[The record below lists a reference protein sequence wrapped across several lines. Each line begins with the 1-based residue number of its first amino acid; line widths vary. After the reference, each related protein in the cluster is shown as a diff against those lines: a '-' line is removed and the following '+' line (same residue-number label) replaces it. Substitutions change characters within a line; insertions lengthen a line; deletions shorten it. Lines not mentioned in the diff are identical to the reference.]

1 MQIVVKKW
9 GNCAAVRLPAAVM
22 KSVNLSIDQ
31 PVEVEEH
38 DGIITLRPVVRRRR
52 SLAALI
58 AATPTFER
66 QPGWFDEDV
75 GCEREAF
82 GE

>member
-1 MQIVVKKW
+1 MQVVVKKW

-22 KSVNLSIDQ
+22 KSANLSIDQ

-38 DGIITLRPVVRRRR
+38 DGIITLRPVVRRRP
-52 SLAALI
+52 SLEALI

-66 QPGWFDEDV
+66 QPGWLDEDV
-75 GCEREAF
+75 GREREAF

>member
-22 KSVNLSIDQ
+22 KSANLTIDQ
-31 PVEVEEH
+31 PVEVDEH
-38 DGIITLRPVVRRRR
+38 DGVITLRPVVRRRR
-52 SLAALI
+52 SLEELI

-66 QPGWFDEDV
+66 LPGWLDEDV
-75 GCEREAF
+75 GREREAF

>member
-1 MQIVVKKW
+1 MQVMIKKW

-22 KSVNLSIDQ
+22 KSANLKIDQ
-31 PVEVEEH
+31 AVEVEEH
-38 DGIITLRPVVRRRR
+38 EGSVTLRPAVRSHR

-58 AATPTFER
+58 AATPTFSR
-66 QPGWFDEDV
+66 HPGWLEEDA
-75 GCEREAF
+75 GHEREAF

>member
-22 KSVNLSIDQ
+22 KAAGLAIDQ

-38 DGIITLRPVVRRRR
+38 EGVITLRPVVRRRR
-52 SLAALI
+52 RSLEELI
-58 AATPTFER
+58 AATPSFER
-66 QPGWFDEDV
+66 LPGWLDDDV
-75 GCEREAF
+75 GRENSAF
-82 GE
+82 N

>member
-22 KSVNLSIDQ
+22 KSANLTIDQ

-38 DGIITLRPVVRRRR
+38 DGVITLRPVVRRRR
-52 SLAALI
+52 SLEELI
-58 AATPTFER
+58 AETPSFER
-66 QPGWFDEDV
+66 MPGWLDEDV
-75 GCEREAF
+75 GREREAF

>member
-22 KSVNLSIDQ
+22 KAAGLAVDQ

-38 DGIITLRPVVRRRR
+38 EGIITLRPVVRRRR
-52 SLAALI
+52 RSLEELI
-58 AATPTFER
+58 AATPSFDR
-66 QPGWFDEDV
+66 LPGWLDEDV
-75 GCEREAF
+75 GRESGAF
-82 GE
+82 R

>member
-1 MQIVVKKW
+1 MQVIVKKW

-22 KSVNLSIDQ
+22 KSVKLSIDQ

-52 SLAALI
+52 SLEALI
-58 AATPTFER
+58 AATPGFER
-66 QPGWFDEDV
+66 QPGWLDEDV
-75 GCEREAF
+75 GRERAAF

>member
-1 MQIVVKKW
+1 MQVVVKKW

-22 KSVNLSIDQ
+22 KSANLTVDQ

-38 DGIITLRPVVRRRR
+38 DGVITLRPVVRRRR
-52 SLAALI
+52 SLEDLI
-58 AATPTFER
+58 AATPSFER
-66 QPGWFDEDV
+66 LPGWLEEDV
-75 GCEREAF
+75 GREREAF